1 MGGTRKTSRKI
12 AGVQRS
18 FAILRRRNGK
28 HKLHRNFRKNS
39 KNPPRNA
46 HALFTFPRA
55 IPMESEKNCTAYVGK
70 ETGAC
75 MVRSVVSRLNSGS
88 DWTQSLA
95 PAWCTGGCRCK
106 SFNDHIFRIH
116 SRKFVRSILQYMVR
130 VEVQIGYFV

>member
-1 MGGTRKTSRKI
+1 
-12 AGVQRS
+12 
-18 FAILRRRNGK
+18 
-28 HKLHRNFRKNS
+28 
-39 KNPPRNA
+39 
-46 HALFTFPRA
+46 
-55 IPMESEKNCTAYVGK
+55 MESEKNCTAYVGK

-75 MVRSVVSRLNSGS
+75 MVRSVVSGLNSGS

-130 VEVQIGYFV
+130 VEVHIGYFV